1 MQRLLNEYRQVVLWS
16 VIVLLIAAPIYIGY
30 DLLFRQPQKV
40 EAVHEEYVLRGS
52 YEFASN
58 QCFRCHGYNGEG
70 GVGLPL
76 NKTEDIVAR
85 DDKAPF
91 IMKTITHGR
100 YGTQMPAWAKE
111 DGGPLD
117 VEQIRALREF
127 VRDGSH
133 WGEYFDIA
141 PVTKDNH
148 VDLSGKTWKKTMN
161 FLADHNLLPPCADND
176 VACKGKLVF
185 NGPCQACH
193 KITTETKVGPG
204 MSGVMLKAS
213 LPNGKP
219 VNDANLTEWI
229 TKGSASYKQPAV
241 APATPTPFMPAYGA
255 QVTPEQISQLIAY
268 LKTLTK

>member
-16 VIVLLIAAPIYIGY
+16 IIILLIAAPIYIAY

-40 EAVHEEYVLRGS
+40 EAQHEEYVVKGS

-58 QCFRCHGYNGEG
+58 QCWRCHGYNGEG
-70 GVGLPL
+70 GIGLPL
-76 NKTEDIVAR
+76 NKTADIVAR

-100 YGTQMPAWAKE
+100 YGTQMPAWSKE

-127 VRDGSH
+127 VRDPGTH
-133 WGEYFDIA
+133 WGEYFDLA
-141 PVTKDNH
+141 PLTKDNK
-148 VDLSGKTWKKTMN
+148 VDLNGKTWKKTMN
-161 FLADHNLLPPCADND
+161 YLAEHNLLPPCADND
-176 VACKGKLVF
+176 IACKGKLVF
-185 NGPCQACH
+185 SGPCQACH
-193 KITTETKVGPG
+193 NITTESKVGPG
-204 MSGVMLKAS
+204 LAGLFQKAS

-219 VNDANLTEWI
+219 VNDANVTEWI
-229 TKGSASYKQPAV
+229 IKGSASYKTEGA
-241 APATPTPFMPAYGA
+241 PFMPPYGA
-255 QVTPEQISQLIAY
+255 QVTPEQITQLIAY